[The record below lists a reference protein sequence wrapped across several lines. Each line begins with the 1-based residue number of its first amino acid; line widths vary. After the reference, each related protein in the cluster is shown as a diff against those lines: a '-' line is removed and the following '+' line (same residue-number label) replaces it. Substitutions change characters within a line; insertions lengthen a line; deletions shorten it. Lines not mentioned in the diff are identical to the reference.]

1 MRLLTTALAVSAVVG
16 MAAACSGGEE
26 PKKNGGSRASQAA
39 LPAPVPAASLRPVA
53 LPDQP
58 GPLIDTIARQVRT
71 AGTVR
76 TDVVSSGE
84 EGGGARQQEKISAQ
98 VRIGARP
105 PQAQMTIVDQ
115 DPADPSTTEAVVTGG
130 IVYTRVDG
138 QEQAP
143 GKPWVRLSRQDLR
156 NPELGPFA
164 KILTGILD
172 SVDTGLAQISV
183 DSGLQVVR
191 AGRFD
196 KAAVTETVDG
206 VRTRRYSGRTPTAEL
221 AKTDTAYK
229 AIAQLG
235 GDEVPWT
242 LWVDDKGLPRR
253 FRVDIRTERGLGAT
267 QDVRY
272 RQWGEPVSIQA
283 PPAAQVHTIGS

>member
-1 MRLLTTALAVSAVVG
+1 MRLLATALAVGAVVG
-16 MAAACSGGEE
+16 MAAACSDDEK
-26 PKKNGGSRASQAA
+26 PKGDGASKASQAA
-39 LPAPVPAASLRPVA
+39 LPAPVPAASLRQVT

-76 TDVVSSGE
+76 ADVVSSGTE
-84 EGGGARQQEKISAQ
+84 NGGARQQEKISAQ
-98 VRIGARP
+98 VRIGAEP

-115 DPADPSTTEAVVTGG
+115 DSTTEAVVAGG
-130 IVYTRVDG
+130 TVYTRVDG
-138 QEQAP
+138 EEQAP

-156 NPELGPFA
+156 NPELAPFS

-183 DSGLQVVR
+183 DSGLQLVR

-196 KAAVTETVDG
+196 KAAATETVDG
-206 VRTRRYSGRTPTAEL
+206 VPTRRYSGRTPTAEL
-221 AKTDTAYK
+221 AKTDTAFK
-229 AIAQLG
+229 AVAQLG

-253 FRVDIRTERGLGAT
+253 FRVDVTTDRGLGST
-267 QDVRY
+267 QDIRY
-272 RQWGEPVSIQA
+272 RQWGEPVSVQA
-283 PPAAQVHTIGS
+283 PPADKVHTIGT